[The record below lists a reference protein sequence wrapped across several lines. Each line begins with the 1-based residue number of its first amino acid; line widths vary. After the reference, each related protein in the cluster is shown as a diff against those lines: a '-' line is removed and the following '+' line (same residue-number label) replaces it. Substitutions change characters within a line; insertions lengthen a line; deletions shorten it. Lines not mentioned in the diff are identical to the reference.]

1 MSSRIVL
8 AVILLALL
16 PAGALAQA
24 YPTKPVRI
32 LVGFLPGGGSDIF
45 GRLIAQSLTERLGQQ
60 VVVENRPGAGAT
72 IATEAVVRSAPDGYT
87 LLLGSSSEIAMNPEL
102 YTKLTFDPRKDLVP
116 VSLYATTPLLLVVHP
131 SLPVKN
137 VKEMIALAK
146 ARPGEMNYGSA
157 GSGSMT
163 HLAAALFVSGAGT
176 KIVHVPYKGVGAV
189 VPDLIAGQVQM
200 MTVPIPPV
208 LPLVQAGRLKALGVT
223 TLTRSKML
231 PDLPTIDESGL
242 KGYDVIALVRP
253 VRARRDAARHRE
265 PPPQRARAGA
275 PLAGNR
281 GEDRKAGRRPGEY
294 DARAARAVHEGRD
307 GEVVES
313 GESVGRESGIVDH
326 RVGLTRFDPPRC
338 TRHVS
343 SISEAPRDRSRYR
356 GPAPAARSTM
366 PPLWRIGSRASSV
379 RSAFSLMSYSSSAGN
394 GSSARGESGSAA
406 SRCSVA
412 ASRIAV
418 PNMCGITLT
427 WLALA
432 MAAIFRNSVKPPQTH
447 TSGWMMSSARSWIM
461 RRNAQRPRNCSAP
474 EMRTFSARRI
484 SM

>member
-1 MSSRIVL
+1 MSSRTL
-8 AVILLALL
+8 PAVIVLALL

-72 IATEAVVRSAPDGYT
+72 IATEAVVRSAPDGT
-87 LLLGSSSEIAMNPEL
+87 RCSWGPLGNRDEPQL

-131 SLPVKN
+131 SLPVRN

-163 HLAAALFVSGAGT
+163 HLAAALFVAGADT

-189 VPDLIAGQVQM
+189 VPDLLAGQVQM

-208 LPLVQAGRLKALGVT
+208 LTLVQAGRLKALGVT
-223 TLTRSKML
+223 TLTRSKLL
-231 PDLPTIDESGL
+231 PELPTIDESGL
-242 KGYDVIALVRP
+242 KGYDVNIGTGRSRP
-253 VRARRDAARHRE
+253 SRRARHRE

-281 GEDRKAGRRPGEY
+281 GEDRKAGRR
-294 DARAARAVHEGRD
+294 A
-307 GEVVES
+307 
-313 GESVGRESGIVDH
+313 RESH
-326 RVGLTRFDPPRC
+326 P
-338 TRHVS
+338 
-343 SISEAPRDRSRYR
+343 
-356 GPAPAARSTM
+356 
-366 PPLWRIGSRASSV
+366 
-379 RSAFSLMSYSSSAGN
+379 
-394 GSSARGESGSAA
+394 
-406 SRCSVA
+406 
-412 ASRIAV
+412 
-418 PNMCGITLT
+418 
-427 WLALA
+427 
-432 MAAIFRNSVKPPQTH
+432 
-447 TSGWMMSSARSWIM
+447 
-461 RRNAQRPRNCSAP
+461 
-474 EMRTFSARRI
+474 
-484 SM
+484 